1 MRAAVIS
8 PDRQLVHI
16 EDAPEPVL
24 QDGYVL
30 LRVAYCGI
38 CGSDLGSIK
47 NATRFAE
54 GYIMGHEIAGEVIEA
69 AADVPEWSA
78 GDRVAVYHAPGCGDC
93 VMCTT
98 GRSYRCTNSADTS
111 IGHGVVPGGYAE
123 RIAVPKE
130 LLYRLPAQ
138 IDLRL
143 GALAE
148 PLGIAMHGINKSGAR
163 PENSVCILGGGP
175 IGSLTA
181 RALGLRGFKNVVV
194 VDPNPHRVR
203 HLGELGIRAIGL
215 DDVKSA
221 VPAELGG
228 EPDVVFECSGNKDA
242 AGLAIELVAQ
252 FGTVVLQGR
261 PMSDSPI
268 SQGMAGRKELHI
280 IGAASCTQEEF
291 QAAVDE
297 LGSEG
302 SSYTGLVGSAFPI
315 TEAQAAFDQLRLP
328 DNDQVK
334 VLIGAGID
342 G

>member
-1 MRAAVIS
+1 MRAAIIS
-8 PDRQLVHI
+8 QDRQLVPI

-30 LRVAYCGI
+30 LKVAYCGI

-47 NATRFAE
+47 NAARFAE
-54 GYIMGHEIAGEVIEA
+54 GYIMGHEIAGEVIES

-163 PENSVCILGGGP
+163 PEDSVCILGGGP

-194 VDPNPHRVR
+194 VDPNPYRVR
-203 HLGELGIRAIGL
+203 HLTELGIRAIAL
-215 DDVKSA
+215 DEVKTT
-221 VPAELGG
+221 VPGELGG
-228 EPDVVFECSGNKDA
+228 EPAVVFECSGNKDA
-242 AGLAIELVAQ
+242 AGLAIELVGQ

-280 IGAASCTQEEF
+280 IGTASCTQEEF

-297 LGSEG
+297 LGAEG
-302 SSYTGLVGSAFPI
+302 GSYVGLVGAAYPLDN
-315 TEAQAAFDQLRLP
+315 AQAAFDQLRLP
-328 DNDQVK
+328 ENDQVK
-334 VLIGAGID
+334 VLIGAGTES
-342 G
+342 